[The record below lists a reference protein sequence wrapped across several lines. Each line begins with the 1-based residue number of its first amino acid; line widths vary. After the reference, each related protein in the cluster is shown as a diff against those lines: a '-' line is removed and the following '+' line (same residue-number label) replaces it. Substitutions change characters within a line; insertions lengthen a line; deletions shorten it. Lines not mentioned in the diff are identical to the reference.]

1 MALSG
6 RDMIGI
12 AATGS
17 GKTLSFV
24 LPAIVHINAQP
35 LLARGDGPIALF
47 LSPTRELA
55 QQTLGETTKFGHTS
69 KIKQTCVVGKQ
80 TVPLRSGT
88 DACVGDGDQ
97 NGAILN
103 LTHSM
108 RLLLIFFLSFFSV
121 FFLLSSSSVECP
133 SLSRLV
139 ICATEWRF

>member
-80 TVPLRSGT
+80 SVTRRSGA
-88 DACVGDGDQ
+88 DACGGDGDQ
-97 NGAILN
+97 NGAL
-103 LTHSM
+103 LTQSM
-108 RLLLIFFLSFFSV
+108 GLLLCFSFFCYFFLFFS
-121 FFLLSSSSVECP
+121 FSSVECP
-133 SLSRLV
+133 SRSRLV
-139 ICATEWRF
+139 ICATEWRS

>member
-80 TVPLRSGT
+80 TTQLRSGAC
-88 DACVGDGDQ
+88 ACVGDGDQ
-97 NGAILN
+97 NGAIL
-103 LTHSM
+103 TM
-108 RLLLIFFLSFFSV
+108 GLLLLLFFFV
-121 FFLLSSSSVECP
+121 FF
-133 SLSRLV
+133 
-139 ICATEWRF
+139 FFFF

>member
-69 KIKQTCVVGKQ
+69 KIKQTVVVSQGGH
-80 TVPLRSGT
+80 SGGAR
-88 DACVGDGDQ
+88 DNSDG
-97 NGAILN
+97 GRA
-103 LTHSM
+103 
-108 RLLLIFFLSFFSV
+108 R
-121 FFLLSSSSVECP
+121 
-133 SLSRLV
+133 
-139 ICATEWRF
+139 